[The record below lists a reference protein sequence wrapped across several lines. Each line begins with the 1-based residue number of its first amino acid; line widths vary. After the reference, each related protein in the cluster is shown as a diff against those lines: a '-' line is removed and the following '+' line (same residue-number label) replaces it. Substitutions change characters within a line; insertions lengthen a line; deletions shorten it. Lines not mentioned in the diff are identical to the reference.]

1 LFGAISQSSRQY
13 FGNKSRGR
21 KFTEEILGAGMA
33 SADEYREY
41 AEQCMA
47 LASSASDISDKA
59 RLMQMAQAWRDLA
72 GKLDAKQKQS
82 GEKDSDGGSRP

>member
-1 LFGAISQSSRQY
+1 
-13 FGNKSRGR
+13 
-21 KFTEEILGAGMA
+21 MA

-82 GEKDSDGGSRP
+82 GEKTPTAVRVRSGTGKCPV

>member
-1 LFGAISQSSRQY
+1 LGTNPAA
-13 FGNKSRGR
+13 GN
-21 KFTEEILGAGMA
+21 FTEEILGAGMA

-82 GEKDSDGGSRP
+82 GEKDSGGGSRP